1 MCVGAALLVVVSG
14 VGSDEASQGVWLA
27 ALLAAAVTGFLFW
40 NFPPARIFM
49 GMLVAVSWG
58 YHWWPFPASRMGL
71 AAALLGLAHP
81 AGGIHC

>member
-1 MCVGAALLVVVSG
+1 CVCVGAALLVVVSG

-49 GMLVAVSWG
+49 G
-58 YHWWPFPASRMGL
+58 
-71 AAALLGLAHP
+71 
-81 AGGIHC
+81 